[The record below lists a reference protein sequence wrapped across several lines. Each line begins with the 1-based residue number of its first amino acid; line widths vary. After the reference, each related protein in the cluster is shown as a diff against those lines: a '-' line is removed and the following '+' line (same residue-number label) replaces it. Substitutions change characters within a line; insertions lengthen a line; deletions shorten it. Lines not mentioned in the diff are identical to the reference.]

1 MISKTFPDNTGRS
14 NRRAE
19 ARGDVPLYLLQT
31 NALKDRINNALLRNT
46 AGPNYVHF
54 PDWIGEWFYDELT
67 YEERGPDGKWKKPGR
82 GANEAFDLMVY
93 AHALVILR
101 GYEKIKWEKPP
112 PWAQTFEMT
121 ESSTPSPTPVPL
133 ATSERLTEQKDTA
146 APESKPSAWAP
157 INSSGGWV

>member
-31 NALKDRINNALLRNT
+31 NALKDRINNALLRYT
-46 AGPNYVHF
+46 VGPNYVHF

-67 YEERGPDGKWKKPGR
+67 YEERCPDGKWKKPGR

-112 PWAQTFEMT
+112 PWAQPFEMT
-121 ESSTPSPTPVPL
+121 ETPIPSPKFVPL
-133 ATSERLTEQKDTA
+133 ATSERITEQKDTA